1 MKILC
6 KVNQA
11 ACFRRGID
19 IPSAAFEIEVDPAKL
34 TQEERDFVADRL
46 RNGNEFDW
54 PSLLLPPAVTCEA
67 FMDVVKRGLKAHKES
82 SGEEM
87 WHAA

>member
-11 ACFRRGID
+11 EWFRRGID
-19 IPSAAFEIEVDPAKL
+19 VPSAAFQIEVDPAKL

-46 RNGNEFDW
+46 RNDDEFDW
-54 PSLLLPPAVTCEA
+54 PSLVPPAATFEA
-67 FMDVVKRGLKAHKES
+67 FMQAIKQGMEAQKES

-87 WHAA
+87 FEAP

>member
-11 ACFRRGID
+11 EWFRRGID
-19 IPSAAFEIEVDPAKL
+19 VPLAAFQIEVDPAKL
-34 TQEERDFVADRL
+34 TQERDFVADRL
-46 RNGNEFDW
+46 RNDDEFDW
-54 PSLLLPPAVTCEA
+54 PSLVPPAATFEA
-67 FMDVVKRGLKAHKES
+67 FMQAIKQGMEAQKES

-87 WHAA
+87 FEAP